1 MATVP
6 GALVAQLRRLTAEP
20 IDTSPYSDVDLIEAI
35 ERYPLPDTAGAAP
48 DDTAWTGAWDI
59 YQAAADICD
68 EKAATV
74 AANFDFAADGGDY
87 KRSQA
92 YAQLAQLA
100 RRYRARRR
108 TGTVTMVA
116 EPPPAGA
123 VLTDGWLGNAP
134 ETP

>member
-35 ERYPLPDTAGAAP
+35 ERYPLPDAAGAAP

-68 EKAATV
+68 EKPPPLPPTSTSPPTV
-74 AANFDFAADGGDY
+74 ATTSAA
-87 KRSQA
+87 RPTPNWPSWHA
-92 YAQLAQLA
+92 AIVPA
-100 RRYRARRR
+100 
-108 TGTVTMVA
+108 VA
-116 EPPPAGA
+116 PA
-123 VLTDGWLGNAP
+123 P
-134 ETP
+134 